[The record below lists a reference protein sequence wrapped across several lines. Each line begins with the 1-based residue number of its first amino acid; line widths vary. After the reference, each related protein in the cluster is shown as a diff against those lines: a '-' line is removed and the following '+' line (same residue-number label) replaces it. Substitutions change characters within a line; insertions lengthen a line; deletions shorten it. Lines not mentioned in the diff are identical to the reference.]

1 MKKNKKRIWIR
12 IIAFCMS
19 LVIAACSTAAAD
31 NVEAKT
37 NTKLKVH
44 FIDVGCGDPF

>member
-19 LVIAACSTAAAD
+19 LVEYRMKWYGEDEQTAMS
-31 NVEAKT
+31 
-37 NTKLKVH
+37 KLPKMEELVSSENE
-44 FIDVGCGDPF
+44 